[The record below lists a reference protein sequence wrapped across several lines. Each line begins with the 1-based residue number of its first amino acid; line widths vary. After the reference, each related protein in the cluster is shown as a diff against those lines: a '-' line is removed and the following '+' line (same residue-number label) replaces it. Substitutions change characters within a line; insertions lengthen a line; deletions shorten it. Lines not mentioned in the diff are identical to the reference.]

1 MTTDDKMRATKSV
14 KTIKIPKT
22 KIRNAYREYYQQQ
35 FGTFQELLDTYG
47 FALYDKIMAEEK

>member
-1 MTTDDKMRATKSV
+1 MRATKSV
-14 KTIKIPKT
+14 KTIRIPKT

>member
-1 MTTDDKMRATKSV
+1 MRATKSV
-14 KTIKIPKT
+14 KTIRIPKT

-47 FALYDKIMAEEK
+47 FALYDKIMAEENKKNKR